1 MDNAYITGAT
11 GAIGMALVELLLKK
25 EVNTTVFVRE
35 NSKRIKQFDV
45 FEEEIKNGRLKIVF
59 CALNELSAL
68 DAAKLINL
76 NAHASA
82 FFHLGWDGTFGASR
96 NDTEIQEK
104 NIIYTLDAVRLAKKI
119 GCDTFVGAGSQA
131 EYGRLSGKVSP
142 NTQALP
148 ENEYGRCK
156 LEAGEKSRALC
167 RELHIRHKWAR
178 ILSVY
183 GPYDGDRTMIMSVI
197 SALFNKKNIE
207 LTKGIQTWDYIFSY
221 DAANALYLIS
231 DSKRTDFK
239 TYCIGSGIERQLR
252 DYIEEIADCMRA
264 DRHLLQFGAVP
275 YTDKQVMRLC
285 ADIHALVNDTGFEV
299 TYSFRD
305 GIRKTID
312 WYTSWQKDGNEEYN
326 VGKEW

>member
-104 NIIYTLDAVRLAKKI
+104 NIIYTLDAVRLAKRLTDEGKS
-119 GCDTFVGAGSQA
+119 TSSAAKEAA
-131 EYGRLSGKVSP
+131 EATGIK
-142 NTQALP
+142 
-148 ENEYGRCK
+148 K
-156 LEAGEKSRALC
+156 
-167 RELHIRHKWAR
+167 
-178 ILSVY
+178 
-183 GPYDGDRTMIMSVI
+183 GDIY
-197 SALFNKKNIE
+197 K
-207 LTKGIQTWDYIFSY
+207 
-221 DAANALYLIS
+221 
-231 DSKRTDFK
+231 
-239 TYCIGSGIERQLR
+239 
-252 DYIEEIADCMRA
+252 
-264 DRHLLQFGAVP
+264 
-275 YTDKQVMRLC
+275 
-285 ADIHALVNDTGFEV
+285 ALVE
-299 TYSFRD
+299 
-305 GIRKTID
+305 
-312 WYTSWQKDGNEEYN
+312 
-326 VGKEW
+326 